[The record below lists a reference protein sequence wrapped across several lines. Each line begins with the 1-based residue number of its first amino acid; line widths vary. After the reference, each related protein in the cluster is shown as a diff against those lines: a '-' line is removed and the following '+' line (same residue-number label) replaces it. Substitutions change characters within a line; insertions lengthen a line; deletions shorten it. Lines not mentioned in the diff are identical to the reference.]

1 MRNIPL
7 IGKIVFSFLIFFL
20 LNSCEYSFDLQK
32 DDNKSFVVKAD
43 LAEKI
48 ANELDLDKLAG
59 LNLKTQAE
67 RNIETIDVV
76 YSDNGDT
83 DFYIINFEEDNGF
96 VIISADKRIMPIL
109 AYSNKGK
116 FITENIKGGV
126 SVWLKDNKSYLK
138 RIRKGEVIPEEN
150 VDDLWNTFGSPGEPV
165 PIEPGGPGGD
175 PDDPGGGG
183 GTTPTLVSTVSKGPF
198 LLTQWGQGDGY
209 NDYIPN
215 NGLTGCA
222 STAMAQVM
230 RYYKH
235 PSNYD
240 WDSMDL
246 NEGTNN
252 TAYLMWYIGE
262 KIGMTIYQY
271 SPTFSWVTDEQIKVN
286 MVSVF
291 ENDFDYST
299 TTRYV
304 DYTGNYNMLINELN
318 YNKPIIFKGLNSD
331 DMGHIWVCDGYYKNV
346 YTTFTT
352 LYFHINWGW
361 DGNFNGYFASNQFN
375 PGSEN
380 FNRDLGCIIGIK
392 P

>member
-32 DDNKSFVVKAD
+32 DDNKSFVVKSD
-43 LAEKI
+43 LAEQI

-59 LNLKTQAE
+59 LNLKTQVE
-67 RNIETIDVV
+67 RNIESIDVV

-96 VIISADKRIMPIL
+96 VIISADKRIMPVL

-116 FITENIKGGV
+116 FKTENVEGGV
-126 SVWLKDNKSYLK
+126 KAWLKDNKSYLK
-138 RIRKGEVIPEEN
+138 RIRKGEAVPEEN
-150 VDDLWNTFGSPGEPV
+150 VNDLWNTYARFEPI
-165 PIEPGGPGGD
+165 PTEPSGPGDSDD
-175 PDDPGGGG
+175 PDGGG
-183 GTTPTLVSTVSKGPF
+183 GTTPTLISTTSKGPF

-235 PSNYD
+235 PANYN
-240 WDSMDL
+240 WDSLDL
-246 NEGTNN
+246 DFPTEN
-252 TAYLMWYIGE
+252 TAYIMWWIGE
-262 KIGMTIYQY
+262 NIGIDYGYNESTIGVNE
-271 SPTFSWVTDEQIKVN
+271 FKVDVVN
-286 MVSVF
+286 VF
-291 ENDFDYST
+291 ENVFDYST
-299 TTRYV
+299 AAHYV
-304 DYTGNYNMLINELN
+304 DYNNNYTILINELN
-318 YNKPIIFKGLNSD
+318 NDRPILMGGMD
-331 DMGHIWVCDGYYKNV
+331 PDEGGHIWVCDGYFKNV
-346 YTTFTT
+346 YTTFST
-352 LYFHINWGW
+352 LFFHINWGW
-361 DGNFNGYFASNQFN
+361 EGDYNGYFASNQFN
-375 PGSEN
+375 PGSADFDQN
-380 FNRDLGCIIGIK
+380 MGCITGIK